1 MSDSSATV
9 LVIGTDFKA
18 GPWAVRSLRAGGFT
32 CVGAHAR
39 GRLAGGRSRWCPR
52 PLRHPH
58 PARDPLAF
66 LDWVCET
73 AARTGAAAV
82 LATTEEATQLLALH
96 DRDLGG
102 ALFVGPTA
110 GQYRALCD
118 KGALG
123 VTAAQAGVDH
133 PAQYAVEDDT
143 DLETLPLPA
152 VVKAR
157 DSGEAVDRLGRAII
171 CPTAALRDESVGRM
185 FAAGGRPLVQELL
198 VGPRWN
204 FHGVALAAGVRGF
217 ATQVIREYP
226 RGRGITSL
234 ARSATPPP
242 AFLEVVTRLVE
253 QTGYRGP
260 ISVQVIQRES
270 GSFAVHD
277 VNLRL
282 PASVGLT
289 IRAGLDLPRLA
300 VQDALGIPV
309 GPLPVAPLPVA
320 YLGVDG
326 EVAAFRDS
334 LRHRNGESARQVL
347 GTARRVLRGHRPVID
362 PNPADPFWLTTIG
375 ARRVMTRVRTSVRR
389 G

>member
-1 MSDSSATV
+1 MTDSSATV

-18 GPWAVRSLRAGGFT
+18 GPWAVRSLRDAGFQ

-39 GRLAGGRSRWCPR
+39 GRLAGGRSRWCAR
-52 PLRHPH
+52 PLRHPD

-66 LDWVCET
+66 LAWVGET
-73 AARTGAAAV
+73 AERIGAAAV
-82 LATTEEATQLLALH
+82 LATTEESTQLLALH
-96 DRDLGG
+96 GGHLGG
-102 ALFVGPTA
+102 ARFVGPTA
-110 GQYRALCD
+110 AQYRTLCD

-123 VTAAQAGVDH
+123 GTAAAAGVDH
-133 PAQYAVEDDT
+133 PVQIAIDADT
-143 DLETLPLPA
+143 ERGDLPVPA

-171 CPTAALRDESVGRM
+171 CMTARQRDDAIQRM

-198 VGPRWN
+198 VGRRWN
-204 FHGVALAAGVRGF
+204 FHGVALVDGVHGF
-217 ATQVIREYP
+217 ATEVVREYP

-234 ARSATPPP
+234 ARSAPPPP
-242 AFLEVVTRLVE
+242 AFLRSVARLVDA
-253 QTGYRGP
+253 TGYRGP
-260 ISVQVIQRES
+260 ISVQVIERDN

-300 VQDALGIPV
+300 VQDSLGIPT
-309 GPLPVAPLPVA
+309 GPLPDVPLPVA
-320 YLGVDG
+320 YVGVDG

-334 LRHRNGESARQVL
+334 LWQRNGETAREVV
-347 GTARRVLRGHRPVID
+347 GTARRVMRGHRPVLD
-362 PNPADPFWLTTIG
+362 PFPADPFWLPTLG
-375 ARRVMTRVRTSVRR
+375 ARRVLSRVRAVVRR